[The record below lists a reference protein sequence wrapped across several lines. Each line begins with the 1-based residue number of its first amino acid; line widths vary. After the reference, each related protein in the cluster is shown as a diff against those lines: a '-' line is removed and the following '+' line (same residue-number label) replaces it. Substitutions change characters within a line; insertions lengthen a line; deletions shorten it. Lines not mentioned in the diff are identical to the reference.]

1 MKNTKFKDKAIKL
14 VMPIAAAS
22 TLVYATTTTDY
33 TPGHYIIITGN
44 SPTPSLNYNVQI
56 SGGSSSYHIYKPGQ
70 EVNPFQNY
78 NQSQWEFNN
87 SYSSNILSIA
97 NLLFGGGAS
106 LYGLNLM
113 NPGALTGVFG
123 NIASL
128 NTFGQLALPAAL
140 YIIGTYTPILKEA
153 VTAADNIS
161 KQMAMF
167 TNQALGSIQ
176 NAINSLPNGVR
187 QAVQACISYNVS
199 GGLTGLSLNTVEN
212 YLSNGGQAALNNV
225 VDNCIQGEDL
235 LAEFNYNPATVNQ
248 YLNQFNPRAWMIS
261 DIQQAGLV
269 QNPQDGNLYASAT
282 VNPSNNLISLFN
294 PQLVAKDMLI
304 ASQPA
309 VQYNPNL
316 GSGTVGAI
324 VPQYVYIT
332 LPNNSKL
339 LVSLANFNEVTKAI
353 TAEQMYYTL
362 TSFTNATDFDSYYN
376 QYVVPVNNALSI
388 TSQDFYNYWYTLYKA
403 IQTYEYAYEHGGR
416 LPWPHDDVVLT
427 QPELAKM
434 EEQLQDTISKL
445 TNLYTAYF
453 RKDTLAFLQQDAQEN
468 EEELM
473 AKKELNHR
481 PGSPPPPTPANQNS
495 SQQSQSPPPPQPA
508 GQQTTELTPLQYKY
522 TIKYTQDIQYG

>member
-1 MKNTKFKDKAIKL
+1 MKNTKFKDKVIKL
-14 VMPIAAAS
+14 VIPIAAAS

-33 TPGHYIIITGN
+33 TPGHYVIITGN
-44 SPTPSLNYNVQI
+44 SPTPSLSYNVQI
-56 SGGSSSYHIYKPGQ
+56 SGGISSYHIYKPGQ

-78 NQSQWEFNN
+78 NASEWELYNF
-87 SYSSNILSIA
+87 YRSNILSIG
-97 NLLFGGGAS
+97 NLLFGGGAG
-106 LYGLNLM
+106 LYGLNLT
-113 NPGALTGVFG
+113 NPGALAGIFE

-140 YIIGTYTPILKEA
+140 YIIGTYTPVLKEA

-176 NAINSLPNGVR
+176 NVINSLPNGVR

-199 GGLTGLSLNTVEN
+199 GGLTGLSLNTVET
-212 YLSNGGQAALNNV
+212 YLNDGGQAALNSV

-235 LAEFNYNPATVNQ
+235 LAKFNYNQAVVNSYLDQ
-248 YLNQFNPRAWMIS
+248 YNPRAWMTS

-269 QNPQDGNLYASAT
+269 QGQDGNLYASGT
-282 VNPSNNLISLFN
+282 VNPSNHLISLFN

-304 ASQPA
+304 AEQPE
-309 VQYNPNL
+309 VHYVHNSNIN
-316 GSGTVGAI
+316 AI

-332 LPNNSKL
+332 LPNGSKL

-362 TSFTNATDFDSYYN
+362 TSLTNATDFDSYYN

-388 TSQDFYNYWYTLYKA
+388 TSEDFYNYWYTLYKA

-416 LPWPHDDVVLT
+416 LPWPNDDVVLT
-427 QPELAKM
+427 PQELAKM
-434 EEQLQDTISKL
+434 KEQLQDTISKL

-453 RKDTLAFLQQDAQEN
+453 RKDTLAFLQQDAKEN
-468 EEELM
+468 EEEYM
-473 AKKELNHR
+473 AKKELNHH
-481 PGSPPPPTPANQNS
+481 PGSPQPQTPANQNQ
-495 SQQSQSPPPPQPA
+495 SQQSQPPPPQPA
-508 GQQTTELTPLQYKY
+508 MEPSKPWLAMLIHLKNTYVPRYIPK
-522 TIKYTQDIQYG
+522 IQYG

>member
-1 MKNTKFKDKAIKL
+1 MKNTKFKDKVIKL
-14 VMPIAAAS
+14 VMPIAAAT

-33 TPGHYIIITGN
+33 TPGHYVIITGN

-56 SGGSSSYHIYKPGQ
+56 SGGTSSYHIYQPGQ
-70 EVNPFQNY
+70 EVNPFQSY
-78 NQSQWEFNN
+78 NQSQWGINH

-97 NLLFGGGAS
+97 NLLFGGGAG

-140 YIIGTYTPILKEA
+140 YIIGTYTPVLKEA

-212 YLSNGGQAALNNV
+212 YLSNGGQAALNSV

-235 LAEFNYNPATVNQ
+235 LAKFNYNPTAVNS
-248 YLNQFNPRAWMIS
+248 YLNQFNPRAWMTS

-269 QNPQDGNLYASAT
+269 QGQDGNLYASGT
-282 VNPSNNLISLFN
+282 VNPSNNLISMFN

-362 TSFTNATDFDSYYN
+362 TSFTNTTDFDSYYN

-388 TSQDFYNYWYTLYKA
+388 TSEDFYNYWYTLYKA

-427 QPELAKM
+427 PQELAKVK
-434 EEQLQDTISKL
+434 EQLQDNITKL

-453 RKDTLAFLQQDAQEN
+453 RKDTLAFLQQYAQEN
-468 EEELM
+468 EEEYM
-473 AKKELNHR
+473 AKKELNHH
-481 PGSPPPPTPANQNS
+481 PGSPPPPTPANQNQ
-495 SQQSQSPPPPQPA
+495 SQQSQPPPPQPA
-508 GQQTTELTPLQYKY
+508 GQQIAEL
-522 TIKYTQDIQYG
+522 IKHTQDIQYG